1 MGYNPEKPSNRIPAG
16 GSDAEAAVATSATLL
31 CSWLVPWALRKNST
45 FSFMDEPKEQ
55 PLRGSYSFDF
65 GEPRIWV
72 VGHTWVCILAP
83 QYISIQARY
92 LVILFFFFFF
102 FFGFG
107 CFFFRARD
115 RTRAQPRT
123 RTKAGKRLVR

>member
-55 PLRGSYSFDF
+55 PLRSSYSFDF

-92 LVILFFFFFF
+92 LVILFFFFFLAVAC
-102 FFGFG
+102 GSSWV
-107 CFFFRARD
+107 RD
-115 RTRAQPRT
+115 RTRATAVT
-123 RTKAGKRLVR
+123 RTIAVTMLDP